1 MNQLK
6 VRLSGDFVILWS
18 TDTSQYRFFYL
29 PGLDSVAAAII
40 MVELRRLAKTEKMII
55 IYTVRQ
61 PSTKVYNA
69 FDKMLILSKGQQI
82 FFGKMKSANSHF
94 AKLGYPCPPA
104 TNPAEH
110 FLDLADPEFADEET
124 FKLLVVAWL
133 KSKTRTDPEASAAY
147 GGPPSDYKQDGFIGG
162 PSNSLARE
170 ICILFRRQSV
180 NMLRDPIYLG
190 RCAMFL
196 VVNSLIAFVYW
207 NTRPFTQDQVV
218 NKIWLSLWFVAIPSS
233 MGAMAVHSLNDEI
246 KPLLS
251 ETKNGTVRAFSY
263 VFTKS
268 VLVLPIMLLFSLC
281 SLGVPAYAI
290 QQFIPESLGPVI
302 ILLAACLLVFEA
314 IAECLSVWFGKPNR
328 GMIAFATFWFAS
340 FLFSGFLLPE
350 SELYWPF
357 KCFYYTL
364 PFSYYLRSFIYAI
377 FIDADFEECTV
388 RTIGAICTNSSSGA
402 DILDETSVLFP
413 LVSSEDTF
421 LQDVLIMLAI
431 AAFFKLCYIII
442 LIRKAGRRARIHE
455 ITIVR

>member
-1 MNQLK
+1 LN
-6 VRLSGDFVILWS
+6 SA
-18 TDTSQYRFFYL
+18 
-29 PGLDSVAAAII
+29 AAAIL

-55 IYTVRQ
+55 LYTVRQ
-61 PSTKVYNA
+61 PSGKVYNT

-82 FFGKMKSANSHF
+82 FFGKMKSAKSHF
-94 AKLGYPCPPA
+94 AKLGFPCPPA

-124 FKLLVVAWL
+124 FMILVTSWL
-133 KSKTRTDPEASAAY
+133 KSKTKTDPEASAAF
-147 GGPPSDYKQDGFIGG
+147 GGPPSDNKQDESIGG
-162 PSNSLARE
+162 PSISLARE

-180 NMLRDPIYLG
+180 HMLRDPIYLG

-196 VVNSLIAFVYW
+196 VANSFIAFIYW
-207 NTRPFTQDQVV
+207 NTRPFTQDQVM
-218 NKIWLSLWFVAIPSS
+218 NKIWLSLWFVGIPSS
-233 MGAMAVHSLNDEI
+233 MGAMAVYSLNNEI

-268 VLVLPIMLLFSLC
+268 VLVLPIMLLFSLF

-290 QQFIPESLGPVI
+290 QQFTSESFGPAI

-314 IAECLSVWFGKPNR
+314 IAECLSVWFEKPNR
-328 GMIAFATFWFAS
+328 GVIAFATFWFAS

-357 KCFYYTL
+357 KSFYYTL
-364 PFSYYLRSFIYAI
+364 PFSYCLRSFIYAI

-388 RTIGAICTNSSSGA
+388 QRTGAICTDAVSGA
-402 DILDETSVLFP
+402 GILDETSVLFP
-413 LVSSEDTF
+413 LISSEDTF
-421 LQDVLIMLAI
+421 LQDVFIMLAI
-431 AAFFKLCYIII
+431 AAFFKLCYIIS
-442 LIRKAGRRARIHE
+442 LTRMAGRRSRIHE
-455 ITIVR
+455 ISSVS

>member
-1 MNQLK
+1 
-6 VRLSGDFVILWS
+6 
-18 TDTSQYRFFYL
+18 
-29 PGLDSVAAAII
+29 
-40 MVELRRLAKTEKMII
+40 MVELKGLAKTEKMII
-55 IYTVRQ
+55 LYTVRQ
-61 PSTKVYNA
+61 PSTKVYNT

-82 FFGKMKSANSHF
+82 FFGKMKSAKSHF

-124 FKLLVVAWL
+124 FKILVSSSVL
-133 KSKTRTDPEASAAY
+133 KSKTKTDPEASPAVF
-147 GGPPSDYKQDGFIGG
+147 GGPPADSKEDEFIGG
-162 PSNSLARE
+162 PSTISFARE

-180 NMLRDPIYLG
+180 HMLRDPIYIG

-196 VVNSLIAFVYW
+196 VVNSLIAFIYW
-207 NTRPFTQDQVV
+207 NTRPFTQDQVM
-218 NKIWLSLWFVAIPSS
+218 NKIWLSLWFVGIPSS
-233 MGAMAVHSLNDEI
+233 MGAMAIYSLNNEI

-290 QQFIPESLGPVI
+290 QEFIPESFGPVI
-302 ILLAACLLVFEA
+302 ILLSTCLLVFEA
-314 IAECLSVWFGKPNR
+314 VAECLSIWFGKPNR
-328 GMIAFATFWFAS
+328 GIIAFAAFWFSS

-377 FIDADFEECTV
+377 FIDAHFEGCTV
-388 RTIGAICTNSSSGA
+388 PRTGAICTDSAASGA

-431 AAFFKLCYIII
+431 AAFFKLCYIIS
-442 LIRKAGRRARIHE
+442 LIRMAGRRVKIQE
-455 ITIVR
+455 ITSVNENNTPSVMKVHSWRPGRK

>member
-1 MNQLK
+1 LN
-6 VRLSGDFVILWS
+6 SA
-18 TDTSQYRFFYL
+18 
-29 PGLDSVAAAII
+29 AAAIL

-55 IYTVRQ
+55 LYTVRQ
-61 PSTKVYNA
+61 PSTKVYNT

-82 FFGKMKSANSHF
+82 YFGKMKSAKSHF
-94 AKLGYPCPPA
+94 AKLGYPCPLA

-110 FLDLADPEFADEET
+110 FLDLADPEFADEEA
-124 FKLLVVAWL
+124 FKIFVGSWL
-133 KSKTRTDPEASAAY
+133 KSKTKADLEASAALV
-147 GGPPSDYKQDGFIGG
+147 GGSPSDDKEDKS
-162 PSNSLARE
+162 SNGLSTGLARE
-170 ICILFRRQSV
+170 IGILFRRQSV

-190 RCAMFL
+190 RCALFL
-196 VVNSLIAFVYW
+196 VVNSLIAFIYW

-218 NKIWLSLWFVAIPSS
+218 NKIWLSLWFVGIPSS
-233 MGAMAVHSLNDEI
+233 MGAMAVYSSNVEI

-268 VLVLPIMLLFSLC
+268 VLVIPIMLLFSLC

-290 QQFIPESLGPVI
+290 QQFIPESLGPAI
-302 ILLAACLLVFEA
+302 ILLAVCLLVFEA
-314 IAECLSVWFGKPNR
+314 VAECLSVWFGKPNR
-328 GMIAFATFWFAS
+328 GTIAFATFWFAS

-388 RTIGAICTNSSSGA
+388 QTTGAICTDSASGA

-431 AAFFKLCYIII
+431 AAFFKLCYIIS

-455 ITIVR
+455 ITGGS